1 MTQYTELLDKKTEE
15 LLLDDDNY
23 EERLLEVA
31 TLFRGFD
38 EAFTSFIKEHG
49 YTGDLSDTPAKI
61 EFLRDKFKAVHI
73 KLPRDLF
80 VPNRKI
86 SRKTAFQI
94 CFALGLDVD
103 ETKDFFRCVQFEHG
117 FDCHTINEAVYYF
130 CMRKGFSYDEAQEMI
145 HSIPI
150 PKKMKKLPDCDVLYT
165 GAIIENLNDIED
177 KEELIHYITENIDE
191 FRYNNVTALKY
202 IRDLWNDISKENGL
216 AVQEGTVINSYNR
229 FKNKQKQEDDYVIA
243 KPHASTWTIF
253 SQIMGLRNYQ
263 ESEFSNKYDRSL
275 TSVLSDN
282 RLMPLKVEYCFPNRQ
297 NIDKLLREELV
308 GKGEIIRKMLIFLVF
323 YTYWAKRIIRKKR
336 DSYIVEDNDFER
348 CLDMIN
354 ARLLGAGYPELY
366 IGNPYD
372 WLFMWALKDYDNPL
386 FAFRYYMGEV
396 FAEAAEN

>member
-1 MTQYTELLDKKTEE
+1 M
-15 LLLDDDNY
+15 
-23 EERLLEVA
+23 
-31 TLFRGFD
+31 
-38 EAFTSFIKEHG
+38 
-49 YTGDLSDTPAKI
+49 SDTPAKV

-94 CFALGLDVD
+94 CFALGLDAD
-103 ETKDFFRCVQFEHG
+103 ETKDFFRCVQFERG

-150 PKKMKKLPDCDVLYT
+150 PEKMKKLPKYDVLYT
-165 GAIIENLNDIED
+165 GTIIENLNNIED

-202 IRDLWNDISKENGL
+202 IRDLWNDISKEDGL
-216 AVQEGTVINSYNR
+216 AVQEGTVIDSHNG
-229 FKNKQKQEDDYVIA
+229 FKNKQEQEDDYVIA
-243 KPHASTWTIF
+243 KPNASTWTIF

-263 ESEFSNKYDRSL
+263 ESEFSIKYDRSL

-282 RLMPLKVEYCFPNRQ
+282 RLLPLKAEYCFPNRQ

-336 DSYIVEDNDFER
+336 DSNIVEDNDFER